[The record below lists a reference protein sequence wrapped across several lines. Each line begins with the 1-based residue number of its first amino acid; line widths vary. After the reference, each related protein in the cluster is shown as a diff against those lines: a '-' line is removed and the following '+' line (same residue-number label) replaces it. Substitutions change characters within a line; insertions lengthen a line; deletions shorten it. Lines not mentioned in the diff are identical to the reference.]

1 MNFKKALGA
10 TLLAGAIVC
19 ATAIGGKP
27 YKDTRRVSDNESNYT
42 QSNTNYG
49 PNPKSSSYFVAGEYD
64 SGAKIVKVN
73 RGAFVSGKDPSL
85 TGLVSKL
92 TSESDSREVKAQ
104 KLLDYVS
111 GINYNPNEDSSNKTA
126 LEVLSTGSADCRGK
140 AVLYSSLLGNV
151 GIDNVIVY
159 FPTHLS
165 VAVEGNHPNQNGL
178 AFDLDGKRYSIA
190 EPCTENGFEIGR
202 TESSQLDFNKIEQ
215 IQRSD
220 GKIFDVKTG
229 KELPF
234 Y

>member
-10 TLLAGAIVC
+10 TLLAGAVVC

-27 YKDTRRVSDNESNYT
+27 YKSNAAINHNSP
-42 QSNTNYG
+42 SNNTYSSHTNSYDS
-49 PNPKSSSYFVAGEYD
+49 KSPSYFVVGEDD

-92 TSESDSREVKAQ
+92 TDSTDSKEAVAQ
-104 KLLDYVS
+104 KLLNYVS
-111 GINYNPNEDSSNKTA
+111 KLHYNSSDPTEKNA